1 MIRRPPRSTRT
12 DTLFP
17 YTTLFR
23 SVYNGATSLPV
34 LVEALARLH
43 VPGGLEIFLVNDNS
57 PDNSLDV
64 CRDLCQ
70 RNEVALTVVNLARN
84 FGEHNAVMA
93 GLSQA
98 RGAYVI
104 TMDDDLQNP
113 PEEVVRLW
121 RYASEHAFDVLY
133 TYYAQNTHAL

>member
-34 LVEALARLH
+34 LVEALARLQ
-43 VPGGLEIFLVNDNS
+43 VPGGLEIVLVNDNS

-70 RNEVALTVVNLARN
+70 RNEVALTVGNLARN

-93 GLSQA
+93 GISQA
-98 RGAYVI
+98 RGASAI
-104 TMDDDLQNP
+104 TMDHDLQNP
-113 PEEVVRLW
+113 PEEVVR
-121 RYASEHAFDVLY
+121 RGRSAREIG
-133 TYYAQNTHAL
+133 TTHV